1 MITQKM
7 EEKKKK
13 KPMKNNSFSFMC
25 RIHQYLI
32 WTRLI
37 CPKWKIT
44 DEKRPLGA
52 ASDGAA
58 MDEHFFERD
67 REGGVVAVDDH
78 GSGVTHEANIDAGQ
92 VEMDRRRVVVGGDHG
107 EGLAPPVLLPQVVQC
122 HSLVRVL
129 RLRSAVYSVFRQVAQ
144 PFEVGV

>member
-1 MITQKM
+1 M
-7 EEKKKK
+7 
-13 KPMKNNSFSFMC
+13 
-25 RIHQYLI
+25 
-32 WTRLI
+32 
-37 CPKWKIT
+37 
-44 DEKRPLGA
+44 
-52 ASDGAA
+52 
-58 MDEHFFERD
+58 
-67 REGGVVAVDDH
+67 AVDDH